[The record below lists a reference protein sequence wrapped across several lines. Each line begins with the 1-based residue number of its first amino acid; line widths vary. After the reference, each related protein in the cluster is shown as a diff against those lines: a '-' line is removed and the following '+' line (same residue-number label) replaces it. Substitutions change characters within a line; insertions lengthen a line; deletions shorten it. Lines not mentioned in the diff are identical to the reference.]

1 MEYANQ
7 RISMRSGNA
16 RYSARPSVG
25 SGSCGRV
32 VSGFFAAM
40 RRQLASPARRE
51 RALHRDMAAM
61 PAAAHATLRI
71 EIEAAADALRQGSR
85 ATVQE
90 LALIKR
96 HGSSRSRWTR
106 PPGLRC
112 FGLIR
117 GPLEAQPGHHRQMTQ
132 DQPETSREQLAR
144 QAVEA
149 YNELT
154 AHVEELSPQAAQA
167 VRSLRETLTSLVALG
182 TAADLQI
189 ADMEKTMEEFEAI
202 FYSGDVTVSARLLR
216 RHLTPEQRAE
226 LARLIT
232 EP

>member
-1 MEYANQ
+1 M
-7 RISMRSGNA
+7 
-16 RYSARPSVG
+16 
-25 SGSCGRV
+25 
-32 VSGFFAAM
+32 
-40 RRQLASPARRE
+40 LE
-51 RALHRDMAAM
+51 RLS
-61 PAAAHATLRI
+61 
-71 EIEAAADALRQGSR
+71 EADPNCNTQVDG
-85 ATVQE
+85 
-90 LALIKR
+90 
-96 HGSSRSRWTR
+96 
-106 PPGLRC
+106 PP
-112 FGLIR
+112 
-117 GPLEAQPGHHRQMTQ
+117 EAWPGHDSQMTQ
-132 DQPETSREQLAR
+132 DQPETPREQLAR

-149 YNELT
+149 YSELT
-154 AHVEELSPQAAQA
+154 AHIEELSPETAQA

>member
-1 MEYANQ
+1 
-7 RISMRSGNA
+7 
-16 RYSARPSVG
+16 
-25 SGSCGRV
+25 
-32 VSGFFAAM
+32 
-40 RRQLASPARRE
+40 
-51 RALHRDMAAM
+51 
-61 PAAAHATLRI
+61 
-71 EIEAAADALRQGSR
+71 
-85 ATVQE
+85 
-90 LALIKR
+90 
-96 HGSSRSRWTR
+96 
-106 PPGLRC
+106 
-112 FGLIR
+112 
-117 GPLEAQPGHHRQMTQ
+117 MTQ
-132 DQPETSREQLAR
+132 DQPETPREQLAR

-154 AHVEELSPQAAQA
+154 AHAEELSPAAAQA

-189 ADMEKTMEEFEAI
+189 AAMERTMEEFEAI

>member
-1 MEYANQ
+1 
-7 RISMRSGNA
+7 
-16 RYSARPSVG
+16 
-25 SGSCGRV
+25 
-32 VSGFFAAM
+32 
-40 RRQLASPARRE
+40 
-51 RALHRDMAAM
+51 
-61 PAAAHATLRI
+61 
-71 EIEAAADALRQGSR
+71 
-85 ATVQE
+85 
-90 LALIKR
+90 
-96 HGSSRSRWTR
+96 
-106 PPGLRC
+106 
-112 FGLIR
+112 
-117 GPLEAQPGHHRQMTQ
+117 MTQ

-154 AHVEELSPQAAQA
+154 AHIEELSPQAAQA

-226 LARLIT
+226 LAQLIT